1 MYRDPARLAV
11 RRRKDDRSSART
23 KAAVRPR
30 KCAATMPPLIVIGR
44 VRSTT
49 ETVSLP
55 LAAIGHRSIVLP
67 AQGCDSAAPV
77 ARMRQ
82 ANDYVAWRYL
92 AMQLSKPSV
101 IILPGRLRPMKTIR
115 LSRFSPGFHGR

>member
-1 MYRDPARLAV
+1 MRSDDAATDCD
-11 RRRKDDRSSART
+11 RRGAFDDRNCVAAAR
-23 KAAVRPR
+23 
-30 KCAATMPPLIVIGR
+30 
-44 VRSTT
+44 
-49 ETVSLP
+49 
-55 LAAIGHRSIVLP
+55 AIGHYSIVLP
-67 AQGCDSAAPV
+67 GQGYDSAAPV

-101 IILPGRLRPMKTIR
+101 ISLPGRLRPMKTIR